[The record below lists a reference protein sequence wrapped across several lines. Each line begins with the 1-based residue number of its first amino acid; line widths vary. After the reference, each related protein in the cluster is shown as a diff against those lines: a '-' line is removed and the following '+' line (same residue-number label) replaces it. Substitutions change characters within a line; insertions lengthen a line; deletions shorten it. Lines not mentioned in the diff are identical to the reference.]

1 MASVTVTRHSQVTI
15 PKEIREAVGIEEG
28 DKVKMKIIE
37 GNKIMIEKA
46 DKEVWRDC
54 TDFLPEDFEK
64 VITYREKISEA
75 LQAYGFSYATL
86 DLNGYRMG
94 SMNSPSPASV
104 IAS

>member
-15 PKEIREAVGIEEG
+15 PKEIRDAVGIAEG
-28 DKVKMKIIE
+28 DMVKMKVVE

-64 VITYREKISEA
+64 V
-75 LQAYGFSYATL
+75 L
-86 DLNGYRMG
+86 
-94 SMNSPSPASV
+94 ASLRHDSTRRFKRLGLV
-104 IAS
+104 P